1 MCAPDWKK
9 RFTHYDSLYGV
20 GYDACAERNGK
31 QSALRMITLVSGY
44 VYQCLTFCPLSNHA
58 SIIFVHRREVQQRA
72 RSEETIKQ
80 YLPTNGSMG
89 VEQAVSFVSVLD
101 RIEVYA
107 LNKVRPI
114 DLQRYKNGLHS
125 VLEISW
131 ALNWWD

>member
-1 MCAPDWKK
+1 
-9 RFTHYDSLYGV
+9 
-20 GYDACAERNGK
+20 
-31 QSALRMITLVSGY
+31 MITLVSGY

-107 LNKVRPI
+107 LNKVRAYRFTKVQEWLAQCLG
-114 DLQRYKNGLHS
+114 DFMGTESVGLSCMHRKGS
-125 VLEISW
+125 AQIGGKELCSLEF
-131 ALNWWD
+131 L